1 MAFTYKTVG
10 SAAATVATL
19 LAFGASLWWQ
29 RTPAPV
35 DIPRPQDEAEIMHA
49 TLERLYGLEA
59 PYTFVSTNG
68 TNVVGYSPNATTKY
82 PPKIRDAVGQN
93 AKPPNESG
101 GWGDAVVRRWILPTN
116 FPNETATWDGTWG
129 ITSNTV
135 PYDWILQ
142 NTVTSFWT
150 HIDNITTP
158 WNTFVTSTNKTWLST
173 SNIVTYTT
181 NVLFIGTQ
189 TALLVTSDY
198 TVGGRYAGDEGDGSG
213 YRRCEWTPDT
223 GFEPAGDGSFT
234 ILDEVAYS
242 GVFDNI
248 NISYSIAFESWIG
261 ELSTNPGY
269 IDWVSGSG
277 DGYPMTGP
285 IVMYPIGGSGTLIID
300 FGSAIVTNYQYTTR
314 SVLVTNTSA
323 YDAFTAG
330 KTFPFER
337 DGKTLY
343 WSTNAYNDMGR
354 ALAMMQY
361 QINRNHIEVTGYG
374 IKVQVSFDGTY
385 DTVTS
390 NHTQTISTN
399 WSYEIFDHGLDSYA
413 LDGGVDLGYLSEYT
427 RYFTE
432 PPPASNGT
440 WVSHW
445 EYTLYISTSQ
455 MTYTNDIPFGLTN
468 VLFLGSQY
476 YYDNMVDYESRGWR
490 PTEYTTE
497 RNWWQNPKSRDLIPY
512 CPPNGIVTSSW
523 HFLSPTEITNLITS
537 VSDEWSADWPA
548 IRDATE
554 EAWGAGGSSR
564 LEYYPGK
571 LNPPRRPSWWLESVS
586 GGSEANTFKVL
597 FQSLTNYPTHAPAR

>member
-10 SAAATVATL
+10 STAATVATL

-59 PYTFVSTNG
+59 PYAFVNTNG

-82 PPKIRDAVGQN
+82 PPKIRDAVGPN
-93 AKPPNESG
+93 SKPPNESG

-181 NVLFIGTQ
+181 NILSVTTNAGVLF
-189 TALLVTSDY
+189 TS
-198 TVGGRYAGDEGDGSG
+198 TSIISGLYAADIFGYGSG
-213 YRRCEWTPDT
+213 LDRCEWTAGTVVYQNNDGTYTIKDEVPDIFTLGYDDLTVYYDDYIYQWVIYGVVGYT
-223 GFEPAGDGSFT
+223 GWIGSSDYPLPLPSSFT
-234 ILDEVAYS
+234 PLYGSDTLTADVAV
-242 GVFDNI
+242 GV
-248 NISYSIAFESWIG
+248 
-261 ELSTNPGY
+261 
-269 IDWVSGSG
+269 
-277 DGYPMTGP
+277 
-285 IVMYPIGGSGTLIID
+285 
-300 FGSAIVTNYQYTTR
+300 VTNYQYTTR

-468 VLFLGSQY
+468 VLFLGVQY
-476 YYDNMVDYESRGWR
+476 YPDVMIDYESRGWR

-537 VSDEWSADWPA
+537 VSDEWSSDWPA